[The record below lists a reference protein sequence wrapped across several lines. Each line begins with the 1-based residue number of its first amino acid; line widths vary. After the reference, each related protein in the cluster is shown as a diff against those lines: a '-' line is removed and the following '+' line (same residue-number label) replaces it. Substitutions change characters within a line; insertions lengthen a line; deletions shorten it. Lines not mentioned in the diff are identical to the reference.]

1 MKKFI
6 GDKAFYKKVFVIA
19 VPVMI
24 QNAITNFVGL
34 LDNLMVGQIG
44 TAQMSGVAIINQLI
58 FVFNLSIFGMVS
70 AGSIFGTQFYGK
82 KDFHGMRDAFRFKL
96 VGNLIICGLA
106 MGLLFLGQDFFIS
119 LYLHGNTNGPE
130 LKLALSSAKS
140 FLAYLLFS
148 LPFFAISQTYASSLR
163 EMGKTVVPMFASSIA
178 VITNTSLNFLLIF
191 GLLGFP
197 KLGVVGAGIS
207 TLVARIVETLIIV
220 FWVHHHQGDNPFIVK
235 AYHHF
240 KVPFSLVKQI
250 LQKGSPLMANE
261 ILWAVG
267 QTMIVQAYSVRG
279 LSVIASLNI
288 SSTVSNLFNIVYMAL
303 GGAVAVM
310 VGQLLGGNQFQA
322 ARDTARKLLFFSV
335 MSCLVF
341 GLLMTFVA
349 PYFPE
354 IYQTDPTV
362 KDLASRFI
370 RVAALCM
377 PMYAFN
383 HASYFILR
391 SGGQTFITFLFDS
404 VFTWVVVLPLAYLLS
419 THTTLSIVLV
429 YLACQ
434 LAELLKSGIGLRLIK
449 SDLWIKNIVAKET

>member
-6 GDKAFYKKVFVIA
+6 GDKAFYRTVFLIA

-96 VGNLIICGLA
+96 VGNLIICVLA
-106 MGLLFLGQDFFIS
+106 MGLLFFGQDFFIS
-119 LYLHGNTNGPE
+119 LYLHGDATSAE
-130 LKLALSSAKS
+130 LSLALQSAKS
-140 FLAYLLFS
+140 FLTYLLFS
-148 LPFFAISQTYASSLR
+148 LPFFAISQAYASSLR

-178 VITNTSLNFLLIF
+178 VVTNTSLNFLLIF

-197 KLGVVGAGIS
+197 KFGVVGAGIS
-207 TLVARIVETLIIV
+207 TLVARIVECLITV
-220 FWVHHHQGDNPFIVK
+220 YWVHRHQADNPFIVK
-235 AYHHF
+235 AYRHF
-240 KVPFSLVKQI
+240 QVPVTLIKQI

-261 ILWAVG
+261 ILWAIG

-310 VGQLLGGNQFQA
+310 VGQLLGANEFKK
-322 ARDTARKLLFFSV
+322 ARDTATKLLFFSV
-335 MSCLVF
+335 VSCLVI
-341 GLLMTFVA
+341 GLLMTLVA

-354 IYQTDPTV
+354 IYQTDSSV
-362 KDLASRFI
+362 KALASQFI

-419 THTTLSIVLV
+419 THTALTIVFV
-429 YLACQ
+429 YLICQ
-434 LAELLKSGIGLRLIK
+434 LVELLKSIIGYRLIK
-449 SDLWIKNIVAKET
+449 SDLWIKNIVPE

>member
-6 GDKAFYKKVFVIA
+6 GDKAFYRTVFLIA

-96 VGNLIICGLA
+96 VGNLIICVLA
-106 MGLLFLGQDFFIS
+106 MGLLFFGQDFFIS
-119 LYLHGNTNGPE
+119 LYLHGDATSAE
-130 LKLALSSAKS
+130 LSLALQSAKS
-140 FLAYLLFS
+140 FLTYLLFS
-148 LPFFAISQTYASSLR
+148 LPFFAISQAYASSLR

-178 VITNTSLNFLLIF
+178 VVTNTSLNFLLIF

-197 KLGVVGAGIS
+197 KFGVVGAGIS
-207 TLVARIVETLIIV
+207 TLVARIVECLITV
-220 FWVHHHQGDNPFIVK
+220 YWVHRHQADNPFIVK
-235 AYHHF
+235 AYRHF
-240 KVPFSLVKQI
+240 QVPVTLIKQI

-261 ILWAVG
+261 ILWAIG
-267 QTMIVQAYSVRG
+267 QTMIIQAYSVRG

-303 GGAVAVM
+303 GSAVAIM
-310 VGQLLGGNQFQA
+310 VGQLLGANKFVE
-322 ARDTARKLLFFSV
+322 ARDSARKLLFFSV
-335 MSCLVF
+335 MSCLVM
-341 GLLMTFVA
+341 GILMTLIA
-349 PYFPE
+349 PLFPE
-354 IYQTDPTV
+354 IYQTDPQV
-362 KDLASRFI
+362 KVLASQFI
-370 RVAALCM
+370 KVAAVCM

-419 THTTLSIVLV
+419 THTVLSIVMV
-429 YLACQ
+429 YLFCQ
-434 LAELLKSGIGLRLIK
+434 LAELLKSGIGYRLIQ
-449 SDLWIKNIVAKET
+449 SDIWTKNIVIKE